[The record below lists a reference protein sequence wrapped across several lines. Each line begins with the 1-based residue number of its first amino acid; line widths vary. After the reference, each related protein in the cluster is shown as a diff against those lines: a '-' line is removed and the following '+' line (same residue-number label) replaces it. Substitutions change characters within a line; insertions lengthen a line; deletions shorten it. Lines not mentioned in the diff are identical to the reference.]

1 MEDKSDIKIL
11 REFAKST
18 NRAIVVREL
27 PYPKSGIGIIQK
39 MKRTVYVPNNI
50 EKNSFFLWFNDPY
63 YKIGQTTVFSGA
75 FIPISSRIKSK
86 LNIRKRNILDKLK
99 ILSKTKTIKIG
110 NDYFDSR
117 VVISGDLDMESKRFL
132 SQSRIQKQILK
143 ALKIESNT
151 LISINEYKIDFVP
164 ELNHSPYLSII
175 NRYGWDIDKN
185 KIEIIFNQIEKI
197 RDVIN

>member
-39 MKRTVYVPNNI
+39 MKRTVYVPNNP
-50 EKNSFFLWFNDPY
+50 EKKSFFLWFNDPY